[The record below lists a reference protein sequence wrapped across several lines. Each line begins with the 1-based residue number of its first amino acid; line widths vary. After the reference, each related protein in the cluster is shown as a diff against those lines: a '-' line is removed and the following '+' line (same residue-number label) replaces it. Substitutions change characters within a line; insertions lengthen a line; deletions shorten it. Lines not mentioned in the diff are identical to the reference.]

1 MDFLNKYNITNEEI
15 EDINKFNSKNVIKN
29 IEMNKNNVINIIEYL
44 QSLGV
49 NNEAVRDL
57 FKYQIGIFFKTKE
70 EIETVFDEYEI
81 DSIVKS
87 LNYDVNTIDL
97 IEFN

>member
-1 MDFLNKYNITNEEI
+1 MEFLLNCGYTEKDIDEI
-15 EDINKFNSKNVIKN
+15 VANNDEGVIRNVS
-29 IEMNKNNVINIIEYL
+29 MNQENVVNVLNYL
-44 QSLGV
+44 KELGV
-49 NNEAVRDL
+49 TDVTIKDL
-57 FKYQIGIFFKTKE
+57 FLHQIGMFYRTKD
-70 EIETVFDEYEI
+70 EIKAVFDEYEI